1 MEPLENPH
9 WEAVPEGIR
18 PLLTD
23 LGRMDAVRPFY
34 LAGGTAVAL
43 RLGHRVSR
51 DLDFFSET
59 DSLDTPR
66 RQEIVA
72 ALRATGRSATL
83 QRSAF
88 TTLVLIADAHHLSF
102 FSYSYDLVDD
112 TNDLNGIRVAGLL
125 DVALMKIDALSGRGM
140 KRDFVDLYVIAQQT
154 PLDKILELGQKKYP
168 AYRDLRMNALVAMT
182 QFDAADQDAELTL
195 LQPIS
200 WDEVKQFFVTEA
212 RRLGSLWFG
221 VDLT

>member
-9 WEAVPEGIR
+9 WEAVPQGIQ

-23 LGRMDAVRPFY
+23 LGQMDALRPFY

-51 DLDFFSET
+51 DLDLFSET
-59 DSLDTPR
+59 DSLDRPR
-66 RQEIVA
+66 REEIIA
-72 ALRATGRSATL
+72 ALLATGRNVTL

-88 TTLVLIADAHHLSF
+88 TTLVL
-102 FSYSYDLVDD
+102 VDD
-112 TNDLNGIRVAGLL
+112 LNDLNGIRVAGLL

-140 KRDFVDLYVIAQQT
+140 KRDFVDLYMIAQQT

-168 AYRDLRMNALVAMT
+168 AYRDLRMNALAAMA

-195 LQPIS
+195 LQPVP
-200 WDEVKQFFVTEA
+200 WDEVKRFFVAEA
-212 RRLGSLWFG
+212 KRLGSLWFG